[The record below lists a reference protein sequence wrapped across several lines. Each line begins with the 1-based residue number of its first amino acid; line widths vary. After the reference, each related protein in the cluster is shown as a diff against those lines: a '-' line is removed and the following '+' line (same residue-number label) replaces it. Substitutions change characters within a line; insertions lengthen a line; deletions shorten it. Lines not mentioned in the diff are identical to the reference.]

1 MTKEFDTQLT
11 AGNVKAAMKEVG
23 AVSADLWQVEPSQL
37 RIIDGFNVRVLNDE
51 YTARVRKI
59 ADSITVN
66 GYYKDKPLSG
76 FVAREGDENVIYIT
90 GGHTRHSAV
99 LLAIS
104 EGVDIQSVPV
114 IVSPKGTAM
123 EDLTVALVVGNE
135 GTPLSLYESAVVC
148 KRLAGY
154 GWESKDIARRLGYA
168 STQYV
173 DGLLSLAAAP
183 LALRKMV
190 MENVI
195 AATTA
200 IDAIAKHGDKATD
213 VLLVALVKSGS
224 GRVTAKNLPQS
235 AFKLAV
241 RKAAEPMHTALTK
254 VTVDPAF
261 GLLSD
266 EVRAAIIELIE
277 GMPKP

>member
-1 MTKEFDTQLT
+1 MENFKTELT

-37 RIIDGFNVRVLNDE
+37 RIIEGFNVRVVNED
-51 YTARVRKI
+51 YVARVRRI
-59 ADSITVN
+59 ADSIREN

-76 FVAREGDENVIYIT
+76 FVSRDGIYIT
-90 GGHTRHSAV
+90 GGHTRHAAV

-135 GTPLSLYESAVVC
+135 GTPLTLYESAIVC
-148 KRLAGY
+148 KRLVGY
-154 GWESKDIARRLGYA
+154 GYESKDIARRLGYA

-195 AATTA
+195 AASTA
-200 IDAIAKHGDKATD
+200 IDAIAKHGGEATD
-213 VLLVALVKSGS
+213 VLLAALVASGS
-224 GRVTAKNLPQS
+224 TRVTAKNLPQN
-235 AFKLAV
+235 AFKLAC
-241 RKAAEPMHTALTK
+241 KKEAEPMHTALTK

-266 EVRAAIIELIE
+266 EVRTAIIELIE